1 MHPGG
6 GTSADPA
13 DPSDPASHRFPQ
25 QRIRFEICLCPLLKI
40 LWSYRFHQLLW
51 TWLFQTQ
58 LFQVLWSW
66 IFQVLWS
73 HRQLGLLLWIPEF
86 RCFRVDNHLL
96 CGLPTSAFHCCC
108 CGSGP
113 GWFQEELQ
121 CFPGKCQ
128 QGARGGLFP
137 FQPFLIQ
144 LSNLLSMP
152 TAQLS
157 TTLSTRSLMTS
168 NRTTLPVRSPG
179 SRGMRNAPDSCSGMV
194 IL

>member
-1 MHPGG
+1 MGGSVGEEDPLKKDDLPQAPPRPDGGCCLCGSADQRETGG

-40 LWSYRFHQLLW
+40 LWS
-51 TWLFQTQ
+51 
-58 LFQVLWSW
+58 
-66 IFQVLWS
+66 
-73 HRQLGLLLWIPEF
+73 HRQFGLLLWIPEF
-86 RCFRVDNHLL
+86 RCFRVDNYLL

-128 QGARGGLFP
+128 QGARVCRRP
-137 FQPFLIQ
+137 
-144 LSNLLSMP
+144 S
-152 TAQLS
+152 
-157 TTLSTRSLMTS
+157 
-168 NRTTLPVRSPG
+168 
-179 SRGMRNAPDSCSGMV
+179 
-194 IL
+194 

>member
-1 MHPGG
+1 MGSVGEEGPLKQDDLPQAPPRPDGGCCLCGSADQRETGG

-25 QRIRFEICLCPLLKI
+25 KRIRFEICLCPLLKI
-40 LWSYRFHQLLW
+40 LWSYRFHKLLW
-51 TWLFQTQ
+51 SWLFQTRF
-58 LFQVLWSW
+58 FQVLRSW
-66 IFQVLWS
+66 IFQVLRS
-73 HRQLGLLLWIPEF
+73 HRQLRLLLWIPKF

-128 QGARGGLFP
+128 QGARVCRRP
-137 FQPFLIQ
+137 
-144 LSNLLSMP
+144 S
-152 TAQLS
+152 
-157 TTLSTRSLMTS
+157 
-168 NRTTLPVRSPG
+168 
-179 SRGMRNAPDSCSGMV
+179 
-194 IL
+194 

>member
-1 MHPGG
+1 M
-6 GTSADPA
+6 TSPKLLLVLMADA
-13 DPSDPASHRFPQ
+13 AYAAPQ
-25 QRIRFEICLCPLLKI
+25 INERQVVGQVFN
-40 LWSYRFHQLLW
+40 QLLW

-58 LFQVLWSW
+58 RFQALRSW

-128 QGARGGLFP
+128 QGARVCRRP
-137 FQPFLIQ
+137 
-144 LSNLLSMP
+144 S
-152 TAQLS
+152 
-157 TTLSTRSLMTS
+157 
-168 NRTTLPVRSPG
+168 
-179 SRGMRNAPDSCSGMV
+179 
-194 IL
+194 

>member
-1 MHPGG
+1 MGVGEEGPLKKDDLPQAPPRPDGGCCLCSSADQRETGG

-25 QRIRFEICLCPLLKI
+25 QRIRFEICLCPLL
-40 LWSYRFHQLLW
+40 
-51 TWLFQTQ
+51 
-58 LFQVLWSW
+58 QVLWSW
-66 IFQVLWS
+66 IIQVLRS
-73 HRQLGLLLWIPEF
+73 HRQLGLLLWISEF

-128 QGARGGLFP
+128 QGARVCRRP
-137 FQPFLIQ
+137 
-144 LSNLLSMP
+144 S
-152 TAQLS
+152 
-157 TTLSTRSLMTS
+157 
-168 NRTTLPVRSPG
+168 
-179 SRGMRNAPDSCSGMV
+179 
-194 IL
+194 